1 MSVIQQNLEKLTVV
15 AGVAT
20 AAVTSTATSSAIDL
34 LEYDGDVMLI
44 LDSAAGGG
52 SSPTLDIKITESDA
66 SSGTYTDLSGAT
78 FTQVTGSASMQTLA
92 INKDECKRYIKIVQ
106 TIGGSSPTFTF
117 SINLVGLKK
126 YGQKYSPPSEGFFLW
141 HLLKISIHIL
151 LILQIP
157 LFIVALLIKEY

>member
-1 MSVIQQNLEKLTVV
+1 MSVLQQNLDKLTIT

-34 LEYDGDVMLI
+34 LEYDGDVLLI

-52 SSPTLDIKITESDA
+52 SSPTIDIKLTESDA

-78 FTQVTGSASMQTLA
+78 FTQVTGSASMQTLV
-92 INKDECKRYIKIVQ
+92 INKDTSKRYIKIVQ

-117 SINLVGLKK
+117 SINLVGVKK
-126 YGQKYSPPSEGFFLW
+126 YS
-141 HLLKISIHIL
+141 
-151 LILQIP
+151 
-157 LFIVALLIKEY
+157 

>member
-20 AAVTSTATSSAIDL
+20 AGVTSTGTSSSLDL

-52 SSPTLDIKITESDA
+52 SSPTLDIKLTESDETG
-66 SSGTYTDLSGAT
+66 GTFTDLSGAT

-92 INKDECKRYIKIVQ
+92 INKDSSKRFIRIVQ

-117 SINLVGLKK
+117 SINLIGLKK
-126 YGQKYSPPSEGFFLW
+126 YG
-141 HLLKISIHIL
+141 
-151 LILQIP
+151 
-157 LFIVALLIKEY
+157 

>member
-20 AAVTSTATSSAIDL
+20 AAVTSTATSSSIDL

-52 SSPTLDIKITESDA
+52 SSPTLDIKLTESDETG
-66 SSGTYTDLSGAT
+66 GTFTDLSGAT
-78 FTQVTGSASMQTLA
+78 FTQVVDAASMQTLA
-92 INKDECKRYIKIVQ
+92 INKDSSKRFIKIVQ

-117 SINLVGLKK
+117 SINLIGLKK
-126 YGQKYSPPSEGFFLW
+126 YG
-141 HLLKISIHIL
+141 
-151 LILQIP
+151 
-157 LFIVALLIKEY
+157 